1 MDVAH
6 QLQQVLVTVTQ
17 DGLVAPLKQMADCS
31 VAPVVQLRVAKLY
44 PLHDLGK
51 KDRSGF
57 QKQVDVVGHQH
68 ISIERK
74 AAALAVVLHSLEIAQ
89 SVSLILKNLP
99 SLIAP
104 DNDVIKGSFKL
115 HSGFPSH

>member
-1 MDVAH
+1 
-6 QLQQVLVTVTQ
+6 
-17 DGLVAPLKQMADCS
+17 MA
-31 VAPVVQLRVAKLY
+31 
-44 PLHDLGK
+44 G
-51 KDRSGF
+51 
-57 QKQVDVVGHQH
+57 
-68 ISIERK
+68 K
-74 AAALAVVLHSLEIAQ
+74 AAALAVVLHSVEIAQ